1 MRDHGAQQRDE
12 LRFHALAGFEYFGV
26 RDRLI
31 EDAGGHVGGAGDAE
45 DADAHVAGD
54 DHFRD
59 GGHADQVRADG
70 FEVANFGGGFEAG
83 AGKRCVDSF
92 VNAEAEAFRFAQ
104 SDFAIRLEVSFAHIR
119 KAWAEALVIRSD
131 ERIFSLQIDVVANH
145 HQRALAVIEID
156 RAGGVGEDGGADA
169 EASED
174 AHRKHHFPAR
184 ISFVAMDA
192 ALHRGDGNFA
202 TLSDYEKA
210 GVSCDGGAREA
221 GNFLVRDS
229 RGGSEFVG
237 ESAKAGAEDE
247 RDFRAQLC
255 FRENEFRGARGA
267 SKFGPRWQRIS
278 SARRSSEH
286 DPHERCG
293 HQVGQRPRKHG
304 ANAEAR

>member
-1 MRDHGAQQRDE
+1 MPMWRADD
-12 LRFHALAGFEYFGV
+12 YFG
-26 RDRLI
+26 
-31 EDAGGHVGGAGDAE
+31 
-45 DADAHVAGD
+45 
-54 DHFRD
+54 D

-70 FEVANFGGGFEAG
+70 FEVANFGGSFEAG
-83 AGKRCVDSF
+83 AGKRGVDSF
-92 VNAEAEAFRFAQ
+92 VNAEAEPLRFAQ
-104 SDFAIRLEVSFAHIR
+104 SDFAIGFEVSVAHIR
-119 KAWAEALVIRSD
+119 KARTEALVIRSD
-131 ERIFSLQIDVVANH
+131 ERIFPLQIDVVANH

-156 RAGGVGEDGGADA
+156 RASSVGEDRGADA

-184 ISFVAMDA
+184 ISFVEMDA

-202 TLSDYEKA
+202 TLSDYESA
-210 GVSCDGGAREA
+210 GVPFDGGAREA

-237 ESAKAGAEDE
+237 ESAEAGAENE
-247 RDFRAQLC
+247 RDFRAQFC

-267 SKFGPRWQRIS
+267 RKFGCAGSGFR
-278 SARRSSEH
+278 ALRRSSQH